1 MIAGPKNHCVTNI
14 HHAVTTVH
22 LRAPRTRRGVKC
34 RDAGGPV
41 EGCVKRK
48 KKKLTVT
55 HAQPCFTKNWLKIL
69 LFLAKYEGAV
79 LTKCDCVVAL
89 YGADRADGS
98 RRAKREPTTRVAG
111 YTTRIILSRYVGR
124 TGGLRAIIFVVGTV
138 PFVILELVDGVDRF
152 WFSILCDR
160 RRDADSEAILFML

>member
-1 MIAGPKNHCVTNI
+1 
-14 HHAVTTVH
+14 
-22 LRAPRTRRGVKC
+22 
-34 RDAGGPV
+34 V

-124 TGGLRAIIFVVGTV
+124 TGV